1 MVLGQILFLLA
12 ALAIAAATVV
22 GIVIL
27 LGRLVVDKVLGR
39 PTGPKPA
46 VGSAEWKQ
54 QQAGAKVDL
63 GRRSILSERY
73 RQSTDEPI
81 VVMNG
86 DRYRVTRMTGGRFLI
101 TQVGEGRRLGTF
113 ELSGEGRHQD
123 VIPAA
128 DDPANSDL
136 LVQIALLSSFVP
148 RDAGRIATRD
158 QPEGRAA
165 GTEEH

>member
-12 ALAIAAATVV
+12 ALSIAAASVV
-22 GIVIL
+22 GIVAL
-27 LGRLVVDKVLGR
+27 LGKIVVDKVRGR
-39 PTGPKPA
+39 PMGPKPA
-46 VGSAEWKQ
+46 MGSAEWKQ

-73 RQSTDEPI
+73 RQTTDDPV
-81 VVMNG
+81 VVMDG
-86 DRYRVTRMTGGRFLI
+86 DRYRVTRMAGGRFLI

-113 ELSGEGRHQD
+113 ELSGEGREQD

-128 DDPANSDL
+128 DDPANNDL
-136 LVQIALLSSFVP
+136 LLQIAILSSFVP

-158 QPEGRAA
+158 DPEGRAA
-165 GTEEH
+165 GTAEH